1 MNLTRDE
8 IIEAVN
14 GTLVNEMEL
23 DPADL
28 SPEKTFFDD
37 LGLDSLDMVDLMIGL
52 QRKFGISLREN
63 EEIKQVRTLGDV
75 YDFFEKNQA
84 MLTAQAE
91 AAKAAAQ
98 AAQQESGK

>member
-1 MNLTRDE
+1 MDLTRDE

-14 GTLVNEMEL
+14 NALVNEMEL
-23 DPADL
+23 DPAEIA
-28 SPEKTFFDD
+28 PEKTFFDD
-37 LGLDSLDMVDLMIGL
+37 LGLDSIDMVDLIIGL
-52 QRKFGISLREN
+52 QRKFGISLREDD
-63 EEIKQVRTLGDV
+63 EIKKVRTLGDV

-98 AAQQESGK
+98 AAQQESK